1 MNLGVT
7 GEYLSSTPPLT
18 FRPRGAPASCRSQA
32 IETEFIEH
40 WKLFWG
46 WWWPV
51 LLLHWVAKDKL
62 GFPLEVLKILH
73 LLTPPKNII
82 IIIIYIY
89 FYHTVWNTPIISH
102 VSYMLYPTHPKG
114 EEQAMWICE
123 TLEAHLPVSTNW
135 SCAALLVVGTEK
147 PVGRNNST
155 KCSHRRGSSLVPNA
169 CKKNTI
175 LFIFFL
181 VYYLPGEPTDKI
193 SWEKCHFQ
201 RYQKK
206 KLIMN

>member
-1 MNLGVT
+1 
-7 GEYLSSTPPLT
+7 
-18 FRPRGAPASCRSQA
+18 
-32 IETEFIEH
+32 
-40 WKLFWG
+40 
-46 WWWPV
+46 
-51 LLLHWVAKDKL
+51 
-62 GFPLEVLKILH
+62 
-73 LLTPPKNII
+73 
-82 IIIIYIY
+82 
-89 FYHTVWNTPIISH
+89 
-102 VSYMLYPTHPKG
+102 
-114 EEQAMWICE
+114 MWICE
-123 TLEAHLPVSTNW
+123 TLAAHLPVSTNW

-201 RYQKK
+201 RYQNELKTK
-206 KLIMN
+206 GSFPTSKWIFFTLKQTVRRISERIRIGLSLCFPGTVTVVLESKFCYLCSLESGRIGTWDLMQWGLEE